1 MNAASP
7 HPAAIDPAALLKACE
22 VRRRRASGPGGQ
34 NRNKVET
41 AVELTH
47 IATGIAAAATE
58 RRSQA
63 ENQRVAL
70 FRLRINLALQ
80 VREPIEAG
88 APPSELWRSR
98 CGGGRIAL
106 NPAHEDFP
114 AMLAEAMDVIAAMRF
129 DFAKAAMILAV
140 SASQLVKLLKD
151 EPRALQ
157 WVNEQRELVGMS
169 RLR

>member
-1 MNAASP
+1 M
-7 HPAAIDPAALLKACE
+7 DPASLLKACE

-47 IATGIAAAATE
+47 GPTGVTGAASE

-63 ENQRVAL
+63 ENQRMAM
-70 FRLRINLALQ
+70 FRLRINLAVQ
-80 VREPIEAG
+80 VRQPIEAG
-88 APPSELWRSR
+88 APASELWRSR

-106 NPAHEDFP
+106 NPEHEDFP
-114 AMLAEAMDVIAAMRF
+114 AMLAEALDVIAAMRF
-129 DFAKAAMILAV
+129 DFAKAAMVLAV

-151 EPRALQ
+151 EPRAMQ
-157 WVNEQRELVGMS
+157 WVNEEREAAGMS

>member
-1 MNAASP
+1 M
-7 HPAAIDPAALLKACE
+7 
-22 VRRRRASGPGGQ
+22 RRRRASGPGGQ

-47 IATGIAAAATE
+47 GPTGVTGAASE

-63 ENQRVAL
+63 ENQRMAM
-70 FRLRINLALQ
+70 FRLRINLAVQ
-80 VREPIEAG
+80 VRQPIEAG
-88 APPSELWRSR
+88 APASELWRSR

-106 NPAHEDFP
+106 NPEHEDFP
-114 AMLAEAMDVIAAMRF
+114 AMLAEALDVIAAMRF
-129 DFAKAAMILAV
+129 DFAKAAMVLAV

-151 EPRALQ
+151 EPRAMQ
-157 WVNEQRELVGMS
+157 WVNEEREAAGMS